1 MPPPGAMGKQAVA
14 LRISG
19 DTASFWGCKF
29 IGGQDTLYD
38 HQGRHYYKDC
48 YMEGSVDF
56 IFGNGLSLFEV
67 TRKAKCHGR
76 RFRVFVPLVSC
87 ILIGPAIDDEKMGQ
101 GCHLHA
107 TAMNFGAVTAQDRMS
122 LLEDTGF
129 SFVNC
134 RVTGSGALY
143 LGRAWGTFSRV
154 VFAFTYMDNIIIPRG
169 WHNWGDPNREMYVL
183 SL

>member
-1 MPPPGAMGKQAVA
+1 MQIYRRAGHAVRSPGKTLLQG
-14 LRISG
+14 LLHG
-19 DTASFWGCKF
+19 G
-29 IGGQDTLYD
+29 IGGLHLRQ
-38 HQGRHYYKDC
+38 RAI
-48 YMEGSVDF
+48 S
-56 IFGNGLSLFEV
+56 IRGNK
-67 TRKAKCHGR
+67 KAKCHGR
-76 RFRVFVPLVSC
+76 RFRVFVRLVSC
-87 ILIGPAIDDEKMGQ
+87 ILIGPAIEEEKMGQ